1 VQLLADLLSGLIDCR
16 QRHFFILVQRC
27 ARGPHVVHPHMHH
40 RALPLP
46 SGSAV
51 EWNALFLQRSLAC
64 LTSDTKLELGEC
76 AFKLSNFLVS
86 FGTVLAKRTR
96 HV

>member
-1 VQLLADLLSGLIDCR
+1 VA
-16 QRHFFILVQRC
+16 
-27 ARGPHVVHPHMHH
+27 
-40 RALPLP
+40 LP

-64 LTSDTKLELGEC
+64 LMSDTKLELGEC
-76 AFKLSNFLVS
+76 AFKRSNFLVS